1 MNEFL
6 ILLGFAVGIATQLR
20 LAHASCHVCEGT
32 GSEVCIWCD
41 GTGNDSVY
49 KGQPFIAAWEGSA
62 AVIAMAAATGQ
73 TSTPFVGG
81 TCEQPPP

>member
-6 ILLGFAVGIATQLR
+6 VLLGFAAGLVTQLR
-20 LAHASCHVCEGT
+20 LAYADCHVCEGT

-49 KGQPFIAAWEGSA
+49 KGQPCVHCRLGRKRCGHCDGRSYRKDEYTLRWRDL
-62 AVIAMAAATGQ
+62 
-73 TSTPFVGG
+73 
-81 TCEQPPP
+81 